1 MRSSKPMK
9 KFRSF
14 VVKELL
20 HIFRDYRTM
29 IILFGIPVAQI
40 LIFGFVITNEIKNVK
55 VAVLDH
61 SNDHMTIALRN
72 KIFSSGYF
80 HFAGMLENEKQVEK
94 SFKSGRVK
102 TVLVFGQD
110 FSGVFHEKK
119 NLPVQIIADA
129 SDPNTANLVVS
140 YTQGIIRS
148 YLIEQMQDF
157 EIPLKIDV
165 SVRMLYNEQLK
176 GVYMFVPGAMTMILM
191 LISAMMTSLSI
202 AREKENGTMDM
213 LIISPLHSSEII
225 LGKVAPYVVLSF
237 LNAVIIILLGY
248 VVFGLPVQGSL
259 VLLLLVSLLFII
271 MALSLGILIST
282 VSPNQIVAMLISMFA
297 LMLPT
302 ILLSG
307 FIFPLENMPKLLQ
320 YLSYLLPPRYFV
332 VILKNIML
340 KGAGIEFIWKEVLV
354 ISGMT
359 LVYLLL
365 SIRKFTKSVN
375 AFGT

>member
-1 MRSSKPMK
+1 MK
-9 KFRSF
+9 KFWSF

-40 LIFGFVITNEIKNVK
+40 LIFGFVITNEIKNVR

-80 HFAGMLENEKQVEK
+80 HFAGLLDNEKQVEE
-94 SFKSGRVK
+94 SFRSGRVK

-110 FSGVFHEKK
+110 FSRVFNEENK
-119 NLPVQIIADA
+119 LPVQIIADA
-129 SDPNTANLVVS
+129 SDPNTANLIVS
-140 YTQGIIRS
+140 YTQGIIRT
-148 YLIEQMQDF
+148 YLIEQMQPF
-157 EIPLKIDV
+157 EMPLKIDV

-213 LIISPLHSSEII
+213 LVISPLRSSEII
-225 LGKVAPYVVLSF
+225 FGKVAPYVVLSF

-248 VVFGLPVQGSL
+248 FVFGLPVQGSL
-259 VLLLLVSLLFII
+259 VLLLLVTLLFIV

-340 KGAGIEFIWKEVLV
+340 KGAGMEFIWKEVLV

-359 LVYLLL
+359 LVYLSF
-365 SIRKFTKSVN
+365 SIRQFTKSVK
-375 AFGT
+375 ALGA